1 MQNEMYQMNISNE
14 SDSHELNILEIFV

>member
-1 MQNEMYQMNISNE
+1 MYEMNISNE